1 MPNTYEV
8 ISSVTIGAGGAATMS
23 FTSIPQTYTDLLVK
37 ISARNTGTSGN
48 ELQILL
54 DVNGNSSA
62 GSWKLLYGNSSA
74 TISGSNSGYLQ
85 PAHSP
90 TANTTASTFGS
101 AEIYFPN
108 YTSTT
113 IRKSFSSDFATEN
126 NSSSANAAILGFY
139 ANLWNNTNAIT
150 SLTLT
155 SNVSNFVQHST
166 AVLYGIKNS

>member
-1 MPNTYEV
+1 MATMTALATTTV
-8 ISSVTIGAGGAATMS
+8 GAGGVAS
-23 FTSIPQTYTDLLVK
+23 VDFSNIPQTYTDLKVV

-54 DVNGNSSA
+54 TVNGNGSA
-62 GSWKLLYGNSSA
+62 GSWRLLYGNSSA
-74 TISGSNSGYLQ
+74 AISGTNSGYLQ

-101 AEIYFPN
+101 AEIYFTN
-108 YTSTT
+108 YASNTAN
-113 IRKSFSSDFATEN
+113 KSFSSDFATEN
-126 NSSSANAAILGFY
+126 NSGSANAAILGFY